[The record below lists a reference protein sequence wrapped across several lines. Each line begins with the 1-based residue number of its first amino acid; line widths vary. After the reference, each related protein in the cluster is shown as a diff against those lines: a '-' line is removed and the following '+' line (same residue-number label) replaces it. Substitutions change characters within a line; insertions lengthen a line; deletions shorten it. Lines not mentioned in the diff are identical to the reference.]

1 MVPLVSMDSGR
12 SRLPTSAR
20 FLRAAQALVE
30 EARDSGG
37 DGGEVVWLVTR
48 ADGEDLVVLCAAG
61 QASTLAEGDRAHP
74 NSESDV
80 MLPLEL
86 PDGSIFGA
94 LCAMGAAAE
103 PARQD
108 HERNLAQAQRVAEV
122 LSTLLAAEWDAHSA
136 SERAGEEALRAER
149 ARDEAFVDPL
159 TGAANRRAWDQS
171 VETEERRRRRY
182 GGHASVVMVDVDD
195 LGGVNTAHG
204 HLGGDLM
211 LRMVADTLGEV
222 SRDSDTVAR
231 VGDDEFALL
240 ALGCDED
247 QLGVVIFRLRE
258 ALGRQGVGASVGG
271 STRRPGVGLP
281 EAWFDAEVQ
290 MNADRHRRRGG

>member
-1 MVPLVSMDSGR
+1 M
-12 SRLPTSAR
+12 PTSAR

-37 DGGEVVWLVTR
+37 GVAWLVTR

-61 QASTLAEGDRAHP
+61 QGSTLAEGDRVHP

-94 LCAMGAAAE
+94 LCAMGAATE
-103 PARQD
+103 PAREE
-108 HERNLAQAQRVAEV
+108 HERHLAKAQRVAAV
-122 LSTLLAAEWDAHSA
+122 LSAVLAAEWDAHSA
-136 SERAGEEALRAER
+136 SERAGEEALRADR
-149 ARDEAFVDPL
+149 AQDEAFMDPL
-159 TGAANRRAWDQS
+159 TGAANHRAWEQS
-171 VETEERRRRRY
+171 VVTEERRRQRY

-247 QLGVVIFRLRE
+247 QLRVVILRLRE

-281 EAWFDAEVQ
+281 EAWFDAEVE
-290 MNADRHRRRGG
+290 MNADRRRRRGG

>member
-1 MVPLVSMDSGR
+1 MLPLVSMDSGR

-37 DGGEVVWLVTR
+37 EVLWLVTR

-61 QASTLAEGDRAHP
+61 RASNLAEGDRVHP

-94 LCAMGAAAE
+94 LCAMGAAA
-103 PARQD
+103 PAREE
-108 HERNLAQAQRVAEV
+108 HERDLAQARRVAEV
-122 LSTLLAAEWDAHSA
+122 LGTLLAAEWDAHAA

-171 VETEERRRRRY
+171 VETEERRRQRY

-195 LGGVNTAHG
+195 LSGVNAAHG

-247 QLGVVIFRLRE
+247 QLRVVIFRLRE